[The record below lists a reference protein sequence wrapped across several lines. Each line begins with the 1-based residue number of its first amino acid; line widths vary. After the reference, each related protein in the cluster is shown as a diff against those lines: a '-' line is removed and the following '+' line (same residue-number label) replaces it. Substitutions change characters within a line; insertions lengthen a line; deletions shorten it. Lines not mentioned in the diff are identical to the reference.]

1 MMGHY
6 LAAALRL
13 CAEHHFVPLALDC
26 VVSCHHLFPELVC
39 EDEALEA
46 ATHPAAYHSAPLF
59 LTRFSG
65 TPPGKVDSAPF
76 TVDEA
81 LRRSALLADK
91 LEVQRASRLAGNLR
105 QWRV

>member
-59 LTRFSG
+59 LMRFRG
-65 TPPGKVDSAPF
+65 PAPSKLGCAPYAA
-76 TVDEA
+76 DEV
-81 LRRSALLADK
+81 LRRSADVAQR
-91 LEVQRASRLAGNLR
+91 LEV
-105 QWRV
+105 